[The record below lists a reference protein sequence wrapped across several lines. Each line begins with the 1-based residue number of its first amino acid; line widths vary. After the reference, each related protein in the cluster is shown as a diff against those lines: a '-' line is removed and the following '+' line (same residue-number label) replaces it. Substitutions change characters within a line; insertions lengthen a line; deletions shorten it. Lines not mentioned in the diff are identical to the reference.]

1 MNKLKLAVL
10 KSAKYLSL
18 KINEELKNINQVDE
32 DFLLNI
38 DENRFSNG
46 EGKIRIEESI
56 DNSNLFILSDVGNYD
71 VTFQMRGRKH
81 YMGPDEHFEDIKR
94 LIAAAGGNASSLN
107 VIMPLL
113 YESRQHRWRRGESL
127 DCAIALQDLEHMG
140 VNSIMTFDAHDPSVC
155 NAIPRLPF
163 YNFYP
168 THLIL
173 DSMLEREEIGE
184 TLVISPDM
192 GAMQRA
198 RFYADMLKCDV
209 GVFYK
214 RRDLSKV
221 VNGKNPIVE
230 HMYMGVNPKGKDAIV
245 VDDMIASG
253 TSILEVAES
262 LKERGARKVYLVS
275 TFALFTEGIENFKSS
290 YENGLFD
297 GVYSTNLSYVPENI
311 RSEEWFR
318 EVDCSSY
325 MAEIINSLHRKENI
339 DDLWKVK
346 SHVLERIEK
355 KRGL

>member
-1 MNKLKLAVL
+1 MNKLKIATL

-18 KINEELKNINQVDE
+18 KINENLKNINQVDE

-38 DENRFSNG
+38 NESRFSNG

-56 DNSNLFILSDVGNYD
+56 DNSNLFILGDVGNYD
-71 VTFQMRGRKH
+71 VTFQMRGREH

-127 DCAIALQDLEHMG
+127 DCAIALQDLEYMG
-140 VNSIMTFDAHDPSVC
+140 VNSIITFDAHDPSVC

-173 DSMLEREEIGE
+173 DGMLEREEIGE

-221 VNGKNPIVE
+221 INGKNPIVE
-230 HMYMGVNPKGKDAIV
+230 HMYMGVDPKGKDAIV

-253 TSILEVAES
+253 SSILEVAES
-262 LKERGARKVYLVS
+262 LKERGARKVYLVA
-275 TFALFTEGIENFKSS
+275 TFALFTEGIDNFKFAF
-290 YENGLFD
+290 EAGLFD

-318 EVDCSSY
+318 EVDCSPY
-325 MAEIINSLHRKENI
+325 MAEIINSLHKKENI
-339 DDLWKVK
+339 DELWKVK
-346 SHVLERIEK
+346 SHVLKKIEK